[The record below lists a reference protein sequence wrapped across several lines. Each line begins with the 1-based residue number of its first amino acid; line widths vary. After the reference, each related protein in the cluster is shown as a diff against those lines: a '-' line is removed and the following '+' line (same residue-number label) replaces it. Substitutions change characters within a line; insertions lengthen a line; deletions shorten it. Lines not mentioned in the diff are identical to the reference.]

1 MNGATP
7 PFGQP
12 PQLWQEHRTPD
23 GRSYFYNNVTKVTQW
38 TKPEELMDPAEVIT
52 PALVLEAWW
61 RGRG

>member
-23 GRSYFYNNVTKVTQW
+23 GRSYFYNSVTKVTQW
-38 TKPEELMDPAEVIT
+38 TKPEELMDPAEVSG
-52 PALVLEAWW
+52 LVLLLEPQRWA
-61 RGRG
+61 GS